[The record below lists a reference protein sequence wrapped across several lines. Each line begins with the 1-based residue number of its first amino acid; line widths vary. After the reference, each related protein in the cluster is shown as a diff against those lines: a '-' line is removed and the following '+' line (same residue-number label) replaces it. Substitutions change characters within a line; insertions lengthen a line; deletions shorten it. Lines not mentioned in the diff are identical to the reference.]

1 MLQQF
6 PYNAFMNPIST
17 YILVQIFNIRSYS
30 LASYVFYH
38 SSTEHVVM
46 QYIMDW
52 NEDII
57 LEGQWTQH
65 SISSDPQSFTSH
77 FFLTQRCICF
87 IWYPNSMPFI
97 YSWGHLYHSTTKAIR
112 SRVLIWHFHSA
123 FDEINLI
130 FDHIYLNGDGPT
142 SQESLGVSF
151 ICLCIPDIPV
161 FAAFQENFRP
171 VPYKKIEN
179 FLFSK
184 RC

>member
-1 MLQQF
+1 
-6 PYNAFMNPIST
+6 
-17 YILVQIFNIRSYS
+17 
-30 LASYVFYH
+30 
-38 SSTEHVVM
+38 
-46 QYIMDW
+46 MDW

-161 FAAFQENFRP
+161 FAAFQENFRH
-171 VPYKKIEN
+171 VQEDRKLS
-179 FLFSK
+179 LFQKVLGAYIVLCKFECYSFK
-184 RC
+184 GHCCNRTTLIQLKSIAHAFNRVSGKV